1 MAALTT
7 SVSQAHDA
15 NYCEGGSDY
24 DHYIEDI
31 TSGPP
36 GDYLLYA
43 ESEHDHLVVKNGD
56 GTSNI
61 SIAQSPNDFNYLGH
75 AVSLPE
81 DHSVFKIT
89 YTTNKTNAVLK
100 ICFEE
105 GLGLWYPIDSDGNI
119 QPHVN
124 NTPET
129 RNLPI
134 PRQDVEITGN
144 AQTVNLGD
152 YFTDPDND
160 NLTYTAVSSDTAK
173 ATTSVSGS
181 TLTITPVATGVTTVT
196 VTASD
201 STDSADT
208 SFKVIVYR
216 QPPLRT
222 DTEMSGIV
230 DPNAETP

>member
-1 MAALTT
+1 MWLFLIIVAAAVMVALATG
-7 SVSQAHDA
+7 VSQAHDA
-15 NYCEGGSDY
+15 NYCEGNGDY

-75 AVSLPE
+75 DVSLPE

-100 ICFEE
+100 ICFEDN
-105 GLGLWYPIDSDGNI
+105 LGLWYPIDSDGNI

-134 PRQDVEITGN
+134 PRQDVEIPGG
-144 AQTVNLGD
+144 QTVNLGD
-152 YFTDPDND
+152 YFIDPDND
-160 NLTYTAVSSDTAK
+160 TLTYTPVSSDPAK

-181 TLTITPVATGVTTVT
+181 TLTITSGGRRRN
-196 VTASD
+196 
-201 STDSADT
+201 
-208 SFKVIVYR
+208 YR
-216 QPPLRT
+216 HRH
-222 DTEMSGIV
+222 GF
-230 DPNAETP
+230 